1 MRTRQLASNT
11 VQGQVRAWIG
21 NYKRLRHIYSLTGDH
36 RLNKFRQCY
45 CNILV
50 YKNRILEITMSRRKS
65 LRVCWDSHSL
75 YCVAEFSTA
84 SRQEPC
90 SLYGGNYTL
99 AYLVGKEENIWPF
112 EKRLRRTNHNIKMY
126 LKELVPC
133 RGRRRLVTFVGQG
146 GSSGA
151 FECANKY
158 SGF

>member
-65 LRVCWDSHSL
+65 LRVIGTLIVCTVWQNSVRRVDKNRVVCTVEIIHSH
-75 YCVAEFSTA
+75 
-84 SRQEPC
+84 
-90 SLYGGNYTL
+90 
-99 AYLVGKEENIWPF
+99 IWS
-112 EKRLRRTNHNIKMY
+112 EKRKIFDH
-126 LKELVPC
+126 LKNDRVELIIILKC
-133 RGRRRLVTFVGQG
+133 TLK
-146 GSSGA
+146 
-151 FECANKY
+151 N
-158 SGF
+158 